1 MANNDPARQATYTRG
16 PVARHVAHLSTVM
29 IFGFL
34 AMTLGQLVELVY
46 VGQLGT
52 QQLAAI
58 TYMFPITMAL
68 NALTRGI
75 GIGASTIIAQAMGES
90 NRDKTART
98 ITHCYILVL
107 MFTCS
112 IAIAGY
118 LAAETVFRGLGAQSA
133 VLTLAVNYSHIWFIG
148 FPCMGIA
155 MVSNGLIRSFGNATY
170 PGFIMASAP
179 LVQVMVGP
187 FLIFGW
193 FGIPALGLMG
203 AAWAFVI
210 GSLLQL
216 LLAAYWY
223 LIKEALLHA
232 SLQGFYQSS
241 SHILI
246 VGIPAAATNLIQ
258 PLSTAFAT
266 WILSQFGTDI
276 VAGFGVASRIEA
288 VAGMVVIGISTS
300 VVPLVGQN
308 WGARQFD
315 RVQQALT
322 ICYIACIIWGLI
334 AAIVLWFGASFFV
347 GSIND
352 DPDLMDT
359 AVTFLHIIPI
369 SIGFMGL
376 ITVANHA
383 FNALR
388 QPMPALILS
397 IGRLLI
403 VYVPLALV
411 GSYLYGY
418 VGVFAATALANI
430 LVGVFAVY
438 WYQKVMTRSR
448 RQIEQEIAGNVFSSG
463 SLHN

>member
-1 MANNDPARQATYTRG
+1 
-16 PVARHVAHLSTVM
+16 
-29 IFGFL
+29 
-34 AMTLGQLVELVY
+34 
-46 VGQLGT
+46 
-52 QQLAAI
+52 
-58 TYMFPITMAL
+58 
-68 NALTRGI
+68 
-75 GIGASTIIAQAMGES
+75 
-90 NRDKTART
+90 
-98 ITHCYILVL
+98 
-107 MFTCS
+107 
-112 IAIAGY
+112 
-118 LAAETVFRGLGAQSA
+118 
-133 VLTLAVNYSHIWFIG
+133 
-148 FPCMGIA
+148 
-155 MVSNGLIRSFGNATY
+155 
-170 PGFIMASAP
+170 
-179 LVQVMVGP
+179 
-187 FLIFGW
+187 
-193 FGIPALGLMG
+193 
-203 AAWAFVI
+203 
-210 GSLLQL
+210 
-216 LLAAYWY
+216 
-223 LIKEALLHA
+223 
-232 SLQGFYQSS
+232 
-241 SHILI
+241 

-266 WILSQFGTDI
+266 WMLSQFGSDI

-352 DPDLMDT
+352 DPDLMET

-397 IGRLLI
+397 IARLLI

-438 WYQKVMTRSR
+438 WHQKVMARSR
-448 RQIEQEIAGNVFSSG
+448 RHFEQENAGNVPTSG
-463 SLHN
+463 SLYN